1 MAAPEEAQGQ
11 GPDAKA
17 TERPTS
23 DIFDM
28 DKVERASSIATTM
41 DPSAHGDL
49 NRDRDHGYLEPSRFS
64 LSRAGHI
71 SLDDV
76 EAVDVEI
83 RSLAVTVDTSPSW
96 FEPSTCPDLA
106 KQRFKP
112 TPASKTLLHHVDAS
126 LAHGTLTAIIGG
138 SGSGKTTLLNTMSE
152 RMISSRLSQA
162 GSIRFNGN
170 DTVQTVRHAY
180 VMQQDILLP
189 TLTVRETLQYS
200 ADLRLPPPTTAEE
213 RTRIVEEVILE
224 LGLKECADTRIG
236 NHQHRGCSGGEKRR
250 VSIGVQLLANPSVL
264 FLDEP
269 TTGLDATSAFQL
281 VRTLK
286 SLATK
291 GRTIVTTIHQPRSE
305 IWDLFDNL
313 IILTRGSPVYSGPAK
328 DCTTWFEGQGF
339 RLPPFVNP
347 AEYLIDVAAIDNRTP
362 ELEGESTARVDR
374 LKAAWTEQSQTIF
387 PPREQSA
394 VQTTSHRERRA
405 QATKHA
411 TYGRQLRMLTN
422 RTFKVTYR
430 DPMGMLAAVVEAVL
444 MGLVT
449 GYIFYNLPRDDSG
462 IRSRQG
468 GLYTAAGLQGYL
480 ILIFEI
486 YRLSIDMPTFDR
498 EHTEHCVDAIP
509 FLLSRRFARL
519 FTEDFPVPFLFS
531 VIFYFM
537 AGFERDASQFLIF
550 FSITLLNHYIAMTCA
565 MTCVTACRNFP
576 GASLIANLIYTMQS
590 MACGMFVQAE
600 SIPVYVRWMKH
611 ITYTYYAF
619 SAYCGNEF
627 EGAFY
632 DCPLPGGQSDPACYQ
647 YTGEFIMESLGFPQN
662 WVWRPIVIMTA
673 FVIFFCILSAVG
685 LQFVPVE
692 MTIARA
698 RNSDTDLSAGKEK
711 MRAKSI
717 SEVRTID
724 VGLDNFALALDKRSV
739 FGKKQPTKTILNPV
753 DATFQAGVLN
763 IIMGPSGSGKTSLLN
778 AMALRLHNNI
788 GTQYRPAGKLT
799 FNGAVPSNAVIRS
812 ICSYVCQDDDALLP
826 SLTVRETLRF
836 SAGLR
841 LPSWMTKEEKIK
853 RAEEVLLKMGLKDC
867 ADNLVGSDLIKGI
880 SGGEK
885 RRVTIA
891 VQLLSDPRVLLLD
904 EPTSGLDA
912 FTANSIMEVLQGLA
926 MEGRTLILTIH
937 QARSDLFK
945 HFGNVLL
952 LARGGSPAYAGS
964 AKEMLAYFNR
974 QGFECPSHTNPADFA
989 LDLITIDLQQADREA
1004 DSREKVRLLVEAWQD
1019 HLRTPVDMEKHEAHA
1034 TLLSGIEE
1042 KAEDDADNIA
1052 WGISSSE
1059 KTRSRENEN
1068 EDELH
1073 ISSASKT
1080 GHEAHHRPAV
1090 PPPRQS
1096 FNKATL
1102 ATPAELGALVRKR
1115 ASFAAAAPLL
1125 MHRAFINFRRQPPL
1139 LLARTMQVI
1148 GLGLVLSLFFAP
1160 LKHDLISVQNRMGFV
1175 QQVGAFYFVGM
1186 LQNVAVYP
1194 AERDV
1199 YYREDDDGVYGVE
1212 AFLASYTFLEIPF
1225 EVISSLLFGV
1235 LAVLA
1240 VGFPRTAEM
1249 YFTMAGVL
1257 SIDMP
1262 EFLKALNFLSPIR
1275 EQCPQSA
1282 PIRPLLST
1290 SNLVDMESHIAS
1302 HAFRDATVARLAGA
1316 IKIRTETFDDMGAL
1330 GEDPRWLV
1338 FGDFERYLRQT
1349 FPLVHKVLSLE
1360 HVNTHGLLYTWRGT
1374 EPALKPT
1381 VLMAHQDVVP
1391 VPNATIGQWQQ
1402 PPFSGAFDGTYIWGR
1417 GTVDCKNT
1425 LIGILESVELLV
1437 EAGFRPRRT
1446 AVLSFGFDEEVSGP
1460 QGAAHLAPFLVD
1472 RYGKHGAA
1480 LILDEGAGIIPT
1492 WGKLFALPG
1501 VSEKG
1506 YLDVEIIIRAPG
1518 GHSSMP
1524 PAHTS
1529 VGIAAELVSAIE
1541 SEPYPPAFHDE
1552 NPFLD
1557 FLRCGAAHVAEFP
1570 TPVRMLLPKRGENT
1584 ILLGFRKSLLAKLVA
1599 RGGELIRSLFTTT
1612 QAVDVVHG
1620 GVKVN
1625 ALPERT
1631 GIKIN
1636 HRINIGETSDTIKA
1650 KLSRLAGHVA
1660 SKHGLALH
1668 AFDDEAESPS
1678 SITLRVEGSI
1688 LEPAPVTPTGLEE
1701 GRRSTPWAIL
1711 SGTTKALYGDH
1722 VIVAPGLMP
1731 ANTDTK
1737 FYWDLSRSIF
1747 RHFPGWDPEY
1757 DTLDGIH
1764 TVNEK
1769 ISVSGH
1775 IKTVQWYSL
1784 FLRNMDE
1791 ADMN

>member
-1 MAAPEEAQGQ
+1 MAAPEGAHGQ
-11 GPDAKA
+11 GTDARPA
-17 TERPTS
+17 ERPTS
-23 DIFDM
+23 DAFDL
-28 DKVERASSIATTM
+28 DKVERASSIATSM
-41 DPSAHGDL
+41 DPTSHGDL
-49 NRDRDHGYLEPSRFS
+49 DRDRGYLEPDRFA

-76 EAVDVEI
+76 EAVDVHI
-83 RSLAVTVDTSPSW
+83 RDLAVAVDTAPSW
-96 FEPSTCPDLA
+96 LEPSTYPELA
-106 KQRFKP
+106 KQKFKP
-112 TPASKTLLHHVDAS
+112 KPESKTLLHHVNAS

-152 RMISSRLSQA
+152 RMISSRLSQT
-162 GSIRFNGN
+162 GSVLFNGN
-170 DTVQTVRHAY
+170 DTVQNVRHAY
-180 VMQQDILLP
+180 MMQQDILLP

-213 RTRIVEEVILE
+213 RMRIVEEVILE

-291 GRTIVTTIHQPRSE
+291 GRTVITTIHQPRSE

-313 IILTRGSPVYSGPAK
+313 VILTRGSPVYSGPAR

-339 RLPPFVNP
+339 QLPPFVNP

-362 ELEGESTARVDR
+362 ELEAESTDRVDR
-374 LKAAWTEQSQTIF
+374 LKAAWSEESQTRF
-387 PPREQSA
+387 TPPEQGA
-394 VQTTSHRERRA
+394 VQTTSRRERRA

-411 TYGRQLRMLTN
+411 TYGRQLRMLTD

-449 GYIFYNLPRDDSG
+449 GYIFYNLPRDASG

-537 AGFERDASQFLIF
+537 AGFERDASQFFIF

-627 EGAFY
+627 EGSFY
-632 DCPLPGGQSDPACYQ
+632 DCPLPGGESDPACYQ
-647 YTGEFIMESLGFPQN
+647 YTGEFIMDSLGFPSN
-662 WVWRPIVIMTA
+662 WVWRPIVVMTS
-673 FVIFFCILSAVG
+673 FVVFFCILSAIG

-711 MRAKSI
+711 MRAQSI

-724 VGLDNFALALDKRSV
+724 VGLDDFALALDKRSAL
-739 FGKKQPTKTILNPV
+739 GKKLPTKTILNPV
-753 DATFQAGVLN
+753 NTTFQAGVLN

-841 LPSWMTKEEKIK
+841 LPSWMTKEEKFR

-964 AKEMLAYFNR
+964 AKDMLSYFQR
-974 QGFECPSHTNPADFA
+974 QGFECPAHTNPADFA
-989 LDLITIDLQQADREA
+989 LDLITIDLQQEDREA
-1004 DSREKVRLLVEAWQD
+1004 DSREKVKRLVDAWQEQ
-1019 HLRTPVDMEKHEAHA
+1019 LAMPVETEKPETHA
-1034 TLLSGIEE
+1034 TRLPGIQEAEE
-1042 KAEDDADNIA
+1042 DSAEKSASTDQSLD
-1052 WGISSSE
+1052 
-1059 KTRSRENEN
+1059 KTRSQDGEKG
-1068 EDELH
+1068 DELQ
-1073 ISSASKT
+1073 ITLTKSAEHST
-1080 GHEAHHRPAV
+1080 RQRPAV

-1148 GLGLVLSLFFAP
+1148 GLGLVLSLFFSP
-1160 LKHDLISVQNRMGFV
+1160 LKHDLVSVQNRMGFV

-1199 YYREDDDGVYGVE
+1199 FYREDDDGVYGVE
-1212 AFLASYTFLEIPF
+1212 AFLASYTLLEIPF
-1225 EVISSLLFGV
+1225 EIISCLLFGV

-1249 YFTMAGVL
+1249 YFVSVFCCFAIVSCGESLGIVFNTLFSHTGFAVNLTSVFLSVAQTMAGVL

-1275 EQCPQSA
+1275 Y
-1282 PIRPLLST
+1282 
-1290 SNLVDMESHIAS
+1290 
-1302 HAFRDATVARLAGA
+1302 ATRA
-1316 IKIRTETFDDMGAL
+1316 
-1330 GEDPRWLV
+1330 
-1338 FGDFERYLRQT
+1338 
-1349 FPLVHKVLSLE
+1349 
-1360 HVNTHGLLYTWRGT
+1360 
-1374 EPALKPT
+1374 
-1381 VLMAHQDVVP
+1381 
-1391 VPNATIGQWQQ
+1391 
-1402 PPFSGAFDGTYIWGR
+1402 
-1417 GTVDCKNT
+1417 
-1425 LIGILESVELLV
+1425 
-1437 EAGFRPRRT
+1437 
-1446 AVLSFGFDEEVSGP
+1446 
-1460 QGAAHLAPFLVD
+1460 LAPFSLEGVKFTCTRGQQLPDGSCPIETGEDVLDLYRLNVD
-1472 RYGKHGAA
+1472 GVVNVAA
-1480 LILDEGAGIIPT
+1480 LAGC
-1492 WGKLFALPG
+1492 
-1501 VSEKG
+1501 V
-1506 YLDVEIIIRAPG
+1506 
-1518 GHSSMP
+1518 
-1524 PAHTS
+1524 
-1529 VGIAAELVSAIE
+1529 
-1541 SEPYPPAFHDE
+1541 
-1552 NPFLD
+1552 
-1557 FLRCGAAHVAEFP
+1557 VAY
-1570 TPVRMLLPKRGENT
+1570 R
-1584 ILLGFRKSLLAKLVA
+1584 LLAWIVL
-1599 RGGELIRSLFTTT
+1599 
-1612 QAVDVVHG
+1612 
-1620 GVKVN
+1620 
-1625 ALPERT
+1625 
-1631 GIKIN
+1631 
-1636 HRINIGETSDTIKA
+1636 
-1650 KLSRLAGHVA
+1650 RLARSRMEGLRKKKRVA
-1660 SKHGLALH
+1660 A
-1668 AFDDEAESPS
+1668 
-1678 SITLRVEGSI
+1678 
-1688 LEPAPVTPTGLEE
+1688 
-1701 GRRSTPWAIL
+1701 
-1711 SGTTKALYGDH
+1711 
-1722 VIVAPGLMP
+1722 
-1731 ANTDTK
+1731 
-1737 FYWDLSRSIF
+1737 
-1747 RHFPGWDPEY
+1747 
-1757 DTLDGIH
+1757 
-1764 TVNEK
+1764 
-1769 ISVSGH
+1769 
-1775 IKTVQWYSL
+1775 Q
-1784 FLRNMDE
+1784 
-1791 ADMN
+1791 